1 MLSGERTYI
10 WGVDVAVSHL
20 EFAYADLNSDQIH
33 VESLITKTDAKQGER
48 LGLIDRQVR
57 IYARQM
63 SLQYPP
69 HVVWVEQPSGAVSS
83 PQLVYVAG
91 VTQAALA
98 ESLGCPVWTI
108 PSGAWKKASLGFGN
122 ASKAQVMGFVE
133 SQGFSVDG
141 QDQADALCIAMAG
154 RKMVRMSKWDVSE
167 AA

>member
-1 MLSGERTYI
+1 MSYI

-20 EFAYADLNSDQIH
+20 EFAFADLNSDRIE

-91 VTQAALA
+91 VTQAALF
-98 ESLGCPVWTI
+98 ETLGCPVWTI
-108 PSGAWKKASLGFGN
+108 PSGSWKKGSVGFGN
-122 ASKAQVMGFVE
+122 ASKPQVLAWCERMGY
-133 SQGFSVDG
+133 GFDG
-141 QDQADALCIAMAG
+141 QDQADAIGVAFAG
-154 RKMVRMSKWDVSE
+154 RRMVQTSSWE
-167 AA
+167 AAA